1 MTFTVSAPERGVLT
15 VVSFFTDPSCSRPS
29 ISVLPAALPMKEKVP
44 PPIVSSPVESA
55 SPFRSRSLIA
65 LVRLSSLNV
74 PPLST
79 TAPRVFEPSAA
90 VPAKTRVAPRPTLMS
105 PPAVLSEMFKFID
118 TVPLSVC
125 VPVPRTVRMPSFFPE
140 PVLGSI
146 RTVPP
151 KSPSLSAWST
161 MLALFVFALVTIVC
175 TLPALPLSVPARIS
189 ELHVSCAVAALSAT
203 ALARSAVRPASTLS
217 L

>member
-1 MTFTVSAPERGVLT
+1 M
-15 VVSFFTDPSCSRPS
+15 
-29 ISVLPAALPMKEKVP
+29 
-44 PPIVSSPVESA
+44 
-55 SPFRSRSLIA
+55 SLA
-65 LVRLSSLNV
+65 TLSSLKV

-79 TAPRVFEPSAA
+79 TAPFVFVPESSAA
-90 VPAKTRVAPRPTLMS
+90 VPEKTSVAPRPTVIS
-105 PPAVLSEMFKFID
+105 APTTFKD

-125 VPVPRTVRMPSFFPE
+125 VPVPRTVRMPLFEPE

-161 MLALFVFALVTIVC
+161 MLALVFEPVTIVC

-189 ELHVSCAVAALSAT
+189 EVLVSCAVAAFSTT
-203 ALARSAVRPASTLS
+203 AFARSAVRPASKLS